1 MGSVHT
7 GRTEGG
13 SSEPDGG
20 RESVKSEEE
29 EQRTTDHWRR
39 NIVGAPQRGEN
50 AQF

>member
-7 GRTEGG
+7 GKTEGG
-13 SSEPDGG
+13 SSESDGG
-20 RESVKSEEE
+20 RESVKSEQE

-39 NIVGAPQRGEN
+39 NTVGAPQRREN